1 MPSEPRLQPPPGLP
15 RAIAQQTTA
24 PRHRSQPKD
33 THHERPHAAC
43 TSKRRSGK
51 GLQGTYIIRLQQQ
64 KRHRSNS
71 NRPPGSVPYTYP
83 CAGKQEQDRTALC
96 TVHGREIRYARAP
109 SLVLKP
115 LADSLGLHGFSSS
128 APRVLHGSTNSEPYI
143 SLCTWR
149 SSQCTIR
156 PEEKVNRFLVFSP
169 QKATPSALTTEST
182 L

>member
-1 MPSEPRLQPPPGLP
+1 MASRGGYFETSERQRPPRD
-15 RAIAQQTTA
+15 
-24 PRHRSQPKD
+24 S
-33 THHERPHAAC
+33 
-43 TSKRRSGK
+43 
-51 GLQGTYIIRLQQQ
+51 YISDVNNNNNRG
-64 KRHRSNS
+64 ST

-149 SSQCTIR
+149 CSQCTIR
-156 PEEKVNRFLVFSP
+156 SAEKVNRFLVFSP
-169 QKATPSALTTEST
+169 QKTPCPLSAQSRQIPKTSHHRSPSAPPSHHRRALFSP
-182 L
+182 